1 MAQIRR
7 RSNRIGYPIQP
18 VAHRKTVTVAGNA
31 ELAQP
36 ADPARDLLAL
46 GIAFVEVVI
55 CGAENDA
62 GDARQPRELAFHRN
76 LGAGKSRRTQRR
88 VHRLE
93 FGGGTEHEVELG
105 Q

>member
-1 MAQIRR
+1 LAQIRR

-62 GDARQPRELAFHRN
+62 GDARQPRELAFHRD